1 MKAVLVIP
9 LNKLIEEVVINKEFS
24 VDVVKFGLCT
34 YEASNASRSVA
45 YDIKVPVEILDA
57 KTCGLEIINVK

>member
-1 MKAVLVIP
+1 MEENDPDTIIVFEADVRYEVNEWMKAVLDIP

-24 VDVVKFGLCT
+24 VDVVKFRSYI

-45 YDIKVPVEILDA
+45 
-57 KTCGLEIINVK
+57 

>member
-1 MKAVLVIP
+1 MEEKDPDTIIVFEADVRYEVNEWMKAVLVIP

-34 YEASNASRSVA
+34 YEAYNASRSVA
-45 YDIKVPVEILDA
+45 
-57 KTCGLEIINVK
+57 